1 MQQTTSSTT
10 GGLFGRYQHMDNVL
24 DEVFRGEGVVHPA
37 YASIL
42 EQLSQYTAEYFK
54 QLDHKAHLS
63 FFKQGITYSVGADK
77 AQGVERIFPFDL
89 LPRIIDAPEWEKLEK
104 GVIQRNLAINAFLH
118 DLYHEGHIFRDKIM
132 PRELALSSPHY
143 CSAMQGLDPAGGIY
157 NHISGTDLIRHS
169 DGEYYVLE
177 DNVRTPSGIS
187 YVLAN
192 REAMKRCLHG
202 LFSNCQVQPLKEYLD
217 RLLAM
222 VKSVAPQYV
231 LDPAC
236 AVLTDGMVASAY
248 FEHAFLAH
256 SMGIPL
262 VEGRDLYVENH
273 KVYLKTTRGPQQLHV
288 LYRRVE
294 DEFLDPLTFRPD
306 SKYGVP
312 GIMEAYRRGNICLI
326 NAPGTGAADDKAV
339 YTYLPAMI
347 RYYLQEEPILQNVQT
362 YHCTVDSDYEYV
374 LENME
379 KLVVKPVDEFG
390 GYGMLVGNAATAEQL
405 EGFRQRIRG
414 NRRKYI
420 AQPIM
425 SLSSHPTFIKDNNRF
440 EPRHIDLRMY
450 TLLGKDTQYVLKG
463 GLTRVALKEG
473 NLVVNSS
480 QGGGSKDTW
489 VLAPSAVPSK
499 GALYTGASATEVHQ
513 ESPLK
518 ADPQTAY
525 KDREPVS
532 RMAPVSASDKE
543 RKSAD

>member
-1 MQQTTSSTT
+1 MQQKNSSTAQ
-10 GGLFGRYQHMDNVL
+10 GMFSEYQSLPHVF
-24 DEVFRGEGVVHPA
+24 DEVFQNSGGIHPA
-37 YASIL
+37 YTKIL
-42 EQLSQYTAEYFK
+42 KQLNQYTAEDFK
-54 QLDHKAHLS
+54 KLDQKAQLS
-63 FFKQGITYSVGADK
+63 FFKQGITYSVGSDK
-77 AQGVERIFPFDL
+77 AQGLERIFPFDL

-104 GVIQRNLAINAFLH
+104 GVIQRNLAINAFLY
-118 DLYHEGHIFRDKIM
+118 DLYHQGHIFRDKVM

-143 CSAMQGLDPAGGIY
+143 CSAMEGLDPAGGIY

-192 REAMKRCLHG
+192 REAMKRSLHG
-202 LFSNCQVQPLKEYLD
+202 LFSNSQVQPLKEYLD

-222 VKSVAPQYV
+222 VKSVAPQSIQE
-231 LDPAC
+231 PAC

-294 DEFLDPLTFRPD
+294 DEFLDPLAFRPD
-306 SKYGVP
+306 SVYGVP

-339 YTYLPAMI
+339 YTYVPAMI

-362 YHCTVDSDYEYV
+362 YHCTIDSDYEYV
-374 LENME
+374 LANME

-390 GYGMLVGNAATAEQL
+390 GYGMLVGNAATPEQL
-405 EGFRQRIRG
+405 EDFKQRIRG

-425 SLSSHPTFIKDNNRF
+425 ALSSHPTFIKEKNCF

-450 TLLGKDTQYVLKG
+450 TLLGKDRQYVLKG
-463 GLTRVALKEG
+463 GLTRVALQEG

-489 VLAPSAVPSK
+489 VLAPAAVGAGGMLAAETPRASVRPDVPSE
-499 GALYTGASATEVHQ
+499 YR
-513 ESPLK
+513 
-518 ADPQTAY
+518 
-525 KDREPVS
+525 DREPIS
-532 RMAPVSASDKE
+532 RMAAAQEKE
-543 RKSAD
+543 KESKE